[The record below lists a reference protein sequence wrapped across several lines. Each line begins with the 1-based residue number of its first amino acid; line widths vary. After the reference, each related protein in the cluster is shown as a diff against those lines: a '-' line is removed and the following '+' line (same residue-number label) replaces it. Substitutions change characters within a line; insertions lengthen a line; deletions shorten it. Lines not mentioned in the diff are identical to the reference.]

1 MKFVTHSESETEEVG
16 RKLGQGLTEPRIILL
31 TGRLGAGKTAF
42 TRGLACGL
50 GLEDPSQVHSPTF
63 SLINQYPIRS
73 RTLYHIDLYRLDGNR
88 DFYSIGLEEL
98 VDGEK
103 FVVIEWAEKLV
114 WRIPDPL
121 RITLEVLSDF
131 ERLIRIDDLT
141 VEEKNPLADG

>member
-73 RTLYHIDLYRLDGNR
+73 CTLYHIDLYRLDGNR

-98 VDGEK
+98 VDGEQK
-103 FVVIEWAEKLV
+103 INFSPGSLGSEA
-114 WRIPDPL
+114 
-121 RITLEVLSDF
+121 
-131 ERLIRIDDLT
+131 
-141 VEEKNPLADG
+141 